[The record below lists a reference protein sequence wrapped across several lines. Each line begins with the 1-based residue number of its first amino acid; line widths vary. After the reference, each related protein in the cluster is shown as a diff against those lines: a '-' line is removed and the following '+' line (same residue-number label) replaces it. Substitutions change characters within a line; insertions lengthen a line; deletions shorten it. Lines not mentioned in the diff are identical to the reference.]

1 MFKNV
6 VFRIIAGLV
15 LLAAIAGIAFFAYRA
30 GGGACLRWLTAS
42 YNYPSFPLAGGHSL
56 ITRSPFRQFSGP
68 VELIVHAE

>member
-6 VFRIIAGLV
+6 VFRIIVGLV
-15 LLAAIAGIAFFAYRA
+15 LLAAIAGIAFFAYQA

-42 YNYPSFPLAGGHSL
+42 YQLSILPLAGGHSL
-56 ITRSPFRQFSGP
+56 ITRSPFRQLSGP